1 MVYGLF
7 FLVLIHFYVAAI
19 LIYSVKDWE
28 IKLKK
33 LVVLCREFVGGGAWF
48 SLLSSLFE
56 DGSRKR
62 GR

>member
-33 LVVLCREFVGGGAWF
+33 LVVLCREFVGGG
-48 SLLSSLFE
+48 LV
-56 DGSRKR
+56 
-62 GR
+62 